1 MAWPSPVWPGPDRP
15 SRIFFALKRLFG
27 PTGSI
32 FRAGWAVKILA
43 RKNQANFGPAHIGPV
58 QPGPA
63 RLIATSIGWLTS
75 LVDFSINLAMSLVSH
90 GSLYIHLVDL
100 IFLLRL
106 CVDMDYILLLC
117 MFDCC
122 MTTHL
127 LLDCMLLVY
136 VGHTFIPL
144 SPTP

>member
-1 MAWPSPVWPGPDRP
+1 MLGCCT
-15 SRIFFALKRLFG
+15 I
-27 PTGSI
+27 
-32 FRAGWAVKILA
+32 
-43 RKNQANFGPAHIGPV
+43 N
-58 QPGPA
+58 
-63 RLIATSIGWLTS
+63 IGWLTS
-75 LVDFSINLAMSLVSH
+75 LVDSSVNLVMSLFFSH
-90 GSLYIHLVDL
+90 GSLYIQLIHL

-106 CVDMDYILLLC
+106 CVDMDDILVFC
-117 MFDCC
+117 MIDCC

>member
-1 MAWPSPVWPGPDRP
+1 MSDVLLYCYYLFFFVSTDRLVK
-15 SRIFFALKRLFG
+15 RHIFLK
-27 PTGSI
+27 
-32 FRAGWAVKILA
+32 
-43 RKNQANFGPAHIGPV
+43 
-58 QPGPA
+58 
-63 RLIATSIGWLTS
+63 
-75 LVDFSINLAMSLVSH
+75 LVNLVMSLVSH
-90 GSLYIHLVDL
+90 GSLYIHLIHL

-106 CVDMDYILLLC
+106 CVDMDDILVLC
-117 MFDCC
+117 VIDCC